1 MVSRN
6 IRIPDEL
13 YARLKA
19 VAEEKGIAVSAV
31 IKIACDEYAK
41 KQGK

>member
-1 MVSRN
+1 MVSRS
-6 IRIPDEL
+6 IQIPDEL

-19 VAEEKGIAVSAV
+19 VAEEKGLTISAV